1 MQVLPDWRDALARF
15 GRFAPSCLGYVSH
28 VATWSESAWAVIGR
42 LLGRSTYELPPNA
55 SNGVSL
61 SDEQV
66 EEVRSQYGGALHVQ
80 PITQTRWLLSQ
91 LERAQIEADAGV
103 LLRAGSLMRTVD
115 SDGVLAGLMST
126 RAGGLVRLPKKF
138 RGPSDMVDA
147 LQSGGEFARSVFE
160 EMFPASELERFVS
173 DGIKLGVAIGEL
185 RPVKGRAFP
194 VFVRLLPEF
203 LVWRW
208 AEQRWYYQSIA
219 GLLPITPG
227 DGRWILHT
235 PGGRSVPWQSGLWRA
250 LGRAYITK
258 DHAREH
264 RDNWESK
271 LANPARVTTAPVGA
285 TMEDRRSLFTR
296 LIHWGVNTVF
306 SLTPGWDIK
315 LIESNGRGADSFRA
329 TIEEQDKE
337 FQIALTGQTVMS
349 EGGVGFQ
356 NADVFD
362 AIKADLIQRDGDGLA
377 LTLNTQGLPAWTAF
391 TYGEERLA
399 ESPTV
404 QWDTTP
410 PSDQNAVA
418 SSLVQAATAIKSLT
432 EALALAGSPRRLDVE
447 ALATKFGIP
456 LEVEADVVANENA
469 SLALVENVDR
479 EAQASAM
486 SKRLRSVQARA
497 RSSDPAALRAKL
509 VANVARLE
517 RENARLRN
525 ESEAA

>member
-1 MQVLPDWRDALARF
+1 M
-15 GRFAPSCLGYVSH
+15 
-28 VATWSESAWAVIGR
+28 IGR
-42 LLGRSTYELPPNA
+42 LLGRSAYELPPDTSRA
-55 SNGVSL
+55 SL
-61 SDEQV
+61 DDAQV
-66 EEVRSQYGGALHVQ
+66 ERMREQYGGALNIP

-103 LLRAGSLMRTVD
+103 LLRAGSLMRSVD
-115 SDGVLAGLMST
+115 ADGVLAGLMST

-138 RGPSDMVDA
+138 RGPPEMVDA

-160 EMFPASELERFVS
+160 EMFPASELERFVA
-173 DGIKLGVAIGEL
+173 DGIKLGVAVGEL

-203 LVWRW
+203 LVWQW
-208 AEQRWYYQSIA
+208 SESRWYYQSIA

-235 PGGRSVPWQSGLWRA
+235 PGGRNVPWQAGLWRA

-264 RDNWESK
+264 RDLWESS
-271 LANPARVTTAPVGA
+271 LAHPARVTTAPVGA
-285 TMEDRRSLFTR
+285 TIEDRRSLFTR
-296 LIHWGVNTVF
+296 LIHWGVKTVF
-306 SLTPGWDIK
+306 SLTPGWDLK

-337 FQIALTGQTVMS
+337 FQISLTGQTVMS

-362 AIKADLIQRDGDGLA
+362 AIKADLIQRDGDGLS
-377 LTLNTQGLPAWTAF
+377 LTLNTQGLPAWVAY

-399 ESPTV
+399 ECPTV

-418 SSLVQAATAIKSLT
+418 SSLVQSATAIKSLV
-432 EALALAGSPRRLDVE
+432 EALAVAGSTRRLDVE
-447 ALATKFGIP
+447 AMCTKFGIP
-456 LEVEADVVANENA
+456 LVLEAQTIAVDNA
-469 SLALVENVDR
+469 GLALVAESVDAD
-479 EAQASAM
+479 AQAAAM

-497 RSSDPAALRAKL
+497 RKSDPETTRRAL

-517 RENARLRN
+517 RDNANLRR